1 MKKFLLLALAAI
13 FTFSITAQNP
23 QRPREG
29 NNEQRRQ
36 FTPEM
41 RAERLAEQLELTAE
55 QKAQVTELYKK
66 SAEKRENN
74 RNSDLSPED
83 RRAQFDAD
91 RKAED
96 VELEK
101 IIGKEKMEK
110 HLKQRAERE
119 QRMREGGGGGERQ
132 RPNR

>member
-1 MKKFLLLALAAI
+1 MKKFLMLALAAV
-13 FTFSITAQNP
+13 FTIGLSAQN
-23 QRPREG
+23 QLRPRSG
-29 NNEQRRQ
+29 NNGNRSQ

-55 QKAQVTELYKK
+55 QKAQVTEFYKAQ
-66 SAEKRENN
+66 AEKWEKARGNNELSREA
-74 RNSDLSPED
+74 
-83 RRAQFDAD
+83 RREQFETM

-96 VELEK
+96 AELEK

-119 QRMREGGGGGERQ
+119 QRMREGGGNRQ
-132 RPNR
+132 RNN